1 MSDEQFTVLTVCT
14 GNVNR
19 SALAATLLDTWSRW
33 YLPETLAE
41 HVRIVS
47 AGLRA
52 PVGSS
57 MGPRARVIAE
67 ALGADGAAHRAQQI
81 TERAIRSADLI
92 LVSSTSQRDDVL
104 GFVPGALQSTFTI
117 PEIGR
122 LAGALA
128 GLPAPESVDEIRERV
143 ATIARRRMIPAGA
156 DDDIVDPQ
164 GKDDEAYRDMARQE
178 VPPLAV
184 LAGALLGMPP
194 AEVDAYRAAAEAAE
208 FRFTPA
214 DEPDLRSRTRPPGR
228 HEA

>member
-1 MSDEQFTVLTVCT
+1 MSGDDFTVLTVCT

-33 YLPETLAE
+33 YLPESLAG
-41 HVRIVS
+41 HVRVVS

-52 PVGSS
+52 PVGSA

-67 ALGADGAAHRAQQI
+67 ALGADGAGHRAQQI
-81 TERAIRSADLI
+81 SERSIRSADLV

-104 GFVPGALQSTFTI
+104 GLVPGALQSTFTI

-122 LAGALA
+122 LAEPLGR
-128 GLPAPESVDEIRERV
+128 LPAPESVADLRERV
-143 ATIARRRMIPAGA
+143 ATIARSRMAAGDA

-178 VPPLAV
+178 VPPLAI
-184 LAGALLGMPP
+184 LAGALLGMPRS
-194 AEVDAYRAAAEAAE
+194 EVDAYRAAAEAAE

-214 DEPDLRSRTRPPGR
+214 EEPEPHARTRPPGR